1 MDGRVAYVHA
11 AAQDGGDSPHIF
23 NVVDAVAEGHNVIA
37 VCASIE
43 APAGRRV
50 CCLVDAAGTDVAA
63 GHRLQIFEPWYA
75 PFSYLFLAIFLVLT
89 YYILIGNW
97 FGCHRKQIH

>member
-75 PFSYLFLAIFLVLT
+75 SFFLTFFGDFPCT
-89 YYILIGNW
+89 YALK
-97 FGCHRKQIH
+97 F